1 MEEMGGYQGG
11 SCITSRF
18 PIANISGDEGSQYT
32 YCQAL
37 EQVQDGGYKTILQA
51 RFFLCESQLF

>member
-1 MEEMGGYQGG
+1 MEEMGEHPGG

-37 EQVQDGGYKTILQA
+37 EQLQDGLDIKPFYRLV
-51 RFFLCESQLF
+51 FLM